1 MRAQADDPRMTHHQL
16 SPIPPPE
23 TATDPVRS
31 CFDLQE
37 RWRALMGPLGFGQRL
52 LWVGFL
58 GPDRCLVKT
67 LGQVPIGSRPRARIM
82 KILMSSLRTRLDDMA
97 SGTTVTLLLTGP
109 GRGPISPND
118 RLWAKVLT
126 DIADRFAVPLERIFR
141 ANDES
146 LDPVEVL
153 APRPDC

>member
-1 MRAQADDPRMTHHQL
+1 
-16 SPIPPPE
+16 
-23 TATDPVRS
+23 
-31 CFDLQE
+31 
-37 RWRALMGPLGFGQRL
+37 
-52 LWVGFL
+52 
-58 GPDRCLVKT
+58 
-67 LGQVPIGSRPRARIM
+67 M